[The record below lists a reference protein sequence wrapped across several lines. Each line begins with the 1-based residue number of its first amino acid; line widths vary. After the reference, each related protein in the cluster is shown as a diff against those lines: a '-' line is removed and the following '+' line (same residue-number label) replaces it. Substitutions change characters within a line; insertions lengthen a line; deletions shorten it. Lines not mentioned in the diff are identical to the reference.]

1 MMRQYQQ
8 GIATLLITSILLSV
22 ALVVTLGSYKNLF
35 YQIKRAQNE
44 VKARQEHWL
53 AEGGLECVYT
63 KTIQD
68 SVIPNASS
76 IPACN
81 IAGNTIAFTYE
92 SLASANLTTK
102 ISSKIGYTDVSK
114 NIIIPLSGVGAGA
127 IRSASNLVV
136 NASVSISPDPGN
148 INSTGNDEYYECVSM
163 VVRDKAYFGGGFI
176 NGDLNY
182 SSGVSPG
189 TDYKQDV
196 KCGTS
201 YKTNSSQPSGYYLN
215 EKGELVSHSVDL
227 DTQRDTDL
235 SPFKD
240 YFGKDVSDWQKVRDD
255 PKNDFKKI
263 STTKGSDC
271 FTKINQVGLKTNGNN
286 AIWIDGPCEFD
297 TNLTNLLNKGKY
309 PKMKVLLVVHNGI
322 VGGRSAVDINGVFVH
337 VNSTYTPVKEQW
349 NNAAFDASLIAS
361 LKHNP
366 NEFKAGLEAINGKES
381 YKDGDATLATMY
393 MEGSFNFS
401 GGMILDA
408 RNQSALF
415 KNSVNLKFNSDIMK
429 EFVNSSSPPKW
440 QEGSWNAQ

>member
-1 MMRQYQQ
+1 MIQKYQR
-8 GIATLLITSILLSV
+8 GVATLLITSILLSV

-53 AEGGLECVYT
+53 AEGGLECIYT
-63 KTIQD
+63 KSILDGVVPSTPSIPECNISNYAINFTYQPLAATNPTTRIN
-68 SVIPNASS
+68 SQFGYANLNKNIVIPL
-76 IPACN
+76 
-81 IAGNTIAFTYE
+81 AG
-92 SLASANLTTK
+92 
-102 ISSKIGYTDVSK
+102 G
-114 NIIIPLSGVGAGA
+114 GAGA
-127 IRSASNLVV
+127 LRSASNLVV
-136 NASVSISPDPGN
+136 NASVSISPEPGN
-148 INSTGNDEYYECVSM
+148 INGTGNDEYYECVSM

-189 TDYKQDV
+189 ADYKPNV
-196 KCGTS
+196 KCGAS

-263 STTKGSDC
+263 TTTKGSDC
-271 FTKINQVGLKTNGNN
+271 FTQINQVGLKTNGNN

-297 TNLTNLLNKGKY
+297 TNLTNLLNKGKN
-309 PKMKVLLVVHNGI
+309 PNMKVLLVVHNGI
-322 VGGRSAVDINGVFVH
+322 VGGRSAVDVNGVFVH
-337 VNSTYTPVKEQW
+337 VNSSYRAEKEQW
-349 NNAAFDASLIAS
+349 NKAAFDASLIAS

-366 NEFKAGLEAINGKES
+366 NEFKAGLEAINGKGS
-381 YKDGDATLATMY
+381 YNDGDATLATMY

-415 KNSVNLKFNSDIMK
+415 KNSVNLKFNSEIMK
-429 EFVNSSSPPKW
+429 SFVNSYLPPRW
-440 QEGSWNAQ
+440 QEGSWNAL